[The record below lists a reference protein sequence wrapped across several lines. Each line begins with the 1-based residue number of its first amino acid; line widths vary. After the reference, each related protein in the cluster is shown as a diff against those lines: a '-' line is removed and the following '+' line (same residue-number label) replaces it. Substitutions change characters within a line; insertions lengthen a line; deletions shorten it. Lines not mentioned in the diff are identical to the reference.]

1 MKNNEII
8 GWFVTGIY
16 TNLLKNIIKVKYPN
30 FFFERGRIIY
40 DNENE
45 RYIYSGYSGDEQ
57 RIINEAESALLKRR
71 DFNC

>member
-30 FFFERGRIIY
+30 FFFERGHIVY
-40 DNENE
+40 DFENE

-57 RIINEAESALLKRR
+57 RILKEAESALLKRY